1 MVLQLV
7 QVSVPPAVHLLWE
20 IPAPFPF
27 FQPSLSAPLFLP
39 EASVH
44 LCCIE
49 STGSTAAIYITKG
62 AEISG
67 VVVGPFK
74 MLIES
79 F

>member
-7 QVSVPPAVHLLWE
+7 QVSVPPVAHLLWE
-20 IPAPFPF
+20 IPASFPF
-27 FQPSLSAPLFLP
+27 FQPPISAPRLLA
-39 EASVH
+39 EASVR

-67 VVVGPFK
+67 AVMGPFK
-74 MLIES
+74 MLIEG